1 MKLKSFFFKFKTKP
15 YEDFHLLLLNE
26 RITKFPS
33 LNRGLNPEGK
43 SVQQE
48 AAMNRETGQL
58 VEKSR

>member
-1 MKLKSFFFKFKTKP
+1 MKLKSFFFLKTKP
-15 YEDFHLLLLNE
+15 YKDFHLQLLNE

-33 LNRGLNPEGK
+33 LRRQLNPEGE

-48 AAMNRETGQL
+48 AAMNRETGKL